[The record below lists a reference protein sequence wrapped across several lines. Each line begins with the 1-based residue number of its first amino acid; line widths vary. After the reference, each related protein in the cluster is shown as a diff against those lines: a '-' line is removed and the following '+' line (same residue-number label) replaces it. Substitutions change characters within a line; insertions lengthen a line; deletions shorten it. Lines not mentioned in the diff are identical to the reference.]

1 MELIKITKDNIRF
14 ADNVIELVATE
25 WGAGFSSS
33 KEEKLAK
40 LKASILA
47 GNKFPQVYLLQEKG
61 INIGS
66 FMIVDRDLKGSELS
80 PWLACVVIDK
90 NYRGKG
96 YGKVMLEYIK
106 NIIEDNFDEIYLTT
120 DMVGFYEKI
129 GFTLLNII
137 ENNGK
142 NNRLYCKKNCLK
154 NRIDD

>member
-1 MELIKITKDNIRF
+1 MKLIKIVKENIDLAESVMELITN
-14 ADNVIELVATE
+14 E
-25 WGAGFSSS
+25 WGATFSSS
-33 KEEKLAK
+33 KEEKLAR
-40 LKASILA
+40 LKESIFA

-66 FMIVDRDLKGSELS
+66 FMFVDCDLKGSELS

-120 DMVGFYEKI
+120 DMIGFYEKI
-129 GFTLLNII
+129 GFTLIGTI
-137 ENNGK
+137 DNNGK
-142 NNRLYCKKNCLK
+142 NNRLYRKKTCKK
-154 NRIDD
+154 